1 MADEPHTPTSAPSA
15 RAGGATLLAGL
26 VVGVV
31 ALIALLLFL
40 LPPAAGPIY
49 TDLPPLER
57 EDQGGVGALITLLP
71 LSSIAI
77 TLVLLGTFVIPA
89 IIRRRESATLG
100 SARAIVIAGQLR
112 GRFRLAPLLPV
123 VRVVS
128 FAIGA
133 LLTAISVVLTVPELL
148 MLTNSAAVAPS
159 PGTIDPTTT
168 ATRIDTA
175 SLIAMVAGV
184 AIFGGLLLFILPSLN
199 LRLPKRTPRPAASA
213 VSDHAP
219 SVFVARTELPPEIA
233 ALFPAPPRRPTR
245 MDRFAEIVMTTL
257 KRMARGGIA
266 MLRLVGRAARA
277 IGRMSLRTIVA
288 TGQLLWRFGFA
299 LLTFARRSLHAV
311 RVGLMISG
319 RATVTLLRFAA
330 SLLMRAGAQS
340 RSIAYRL
347 GVALLQL
354 LSILRRTTAVALRT
368 IGHGIGVVSTLAAT
382 FFVATLRALF
392 TLLVLFGHAIILA
405 TVALFLIGLALLDLL
420 ARTLVAALHL
430 LTFLLRTTLRYGYRL
445 LDRSVRAIVGLP
457 TIVVRRSGRIA
468 AAITRRLRALRVQR
482 QIDEPRR
489 PAEGGPMTA
498 PATILVVA
506 LAPQSGKSTVAA
518 EASRLLGSPWIN
530 SSAVIAERLEQRL
543 GLAKG
548 QIAAARVIDHDA
560 YRPALIEEGDR
571 MAAEGTSPG
580 VECVRRGYRVI
591 DGIRRRTELEAAVAE
606 IRRTQG
612 HPIVIC
618 VRRPNAPALADNTE
632 AVALAALADVIIDN
646 DGPLSRLRRQTAS
659 VLRRYRAL

>member
-1 MADEPHTPTSAPSA
+1 MPDERHTPTTLPPA
-15 RAGGATLLAGL
+15 RAGGPSLLVGL

-49 TDLPPLER
+49 TDLPPLAGD
-57 EDQGGVGALITLLP
+57 DQSGVSALIGLLP
-71 LSSIAI
+71 LSAIAI
-77 TLVLLGTFVIPA
+77 ALVLLGTFVIPA
-89 IIRRRESATLG
+89 LIRRRESAAFG
-100 SARAIVIAGQLR
+100 SARAIDITGQLR

-123 VRVVS
+123 VRVIS

-148 MLTNSAAVAPS
+148 MLTNSTAVSPS

-168 ATRIDTA
+168 ATPVDPA
-175 SLIAMVAGV
+175 SILAMVAGV

-199 LRLPKRTPRPAASA
+199 LRLPKRTARPAASA
-213 VSDHAP
+213 VNDHGP
-219 SVFVARTELPPEIA
+219 SAFVARTELSPEIA

-245 MDRFAEIVMTTL
+245 MDRFAEIMMSVL
-257 KRMARGGIA
+257 KRMARGGVA
-266 MLRLVGRAARA
+266 MLQLVGRTARSF
-277 IGRMSLRTIVA
+277 GRMSLWTVVA
-288 TGQLLWRFGFA
+288 TGRLLWRSGFV
-299 LLTFARRSLHAV
+299 LLTFVRRSLHAA
-311 RVGLMISG
+311 RVGLMLSG
-319 RATVTLLRFAA
+319 RASVAPLRFTA
-330 SLLMRAGAQS
+330 SLLLRAGAQS
-340 RSIAYRL
+340 RAIAYRL

-354 LSILRRTTAVALRT
+354 LSFFRRATTVALRT
-368 IGHGIGVVSTLAAT
+368 IGRGINLVSTRTAALLAAS
-382 FFVATLRALF
+382 LRALL
-392 TLLVLFGHAIILA
+392 TLLILFGHAIILA

-420 ARTLVAALHL
+420 ARTLVAALRFFA
-430 LTFLLRTTLRYGYRL
+430 FLLRTTLRLGYRL
-445 LDRSVRAIVGLP
+445 LDRAACVVGGLSA
-457 TIVVRRSGRIA
+457 TVAYRSGQIA
-468 AAITRRLRALRVQR
+468 AAITRRFRALRVQR

-489 PAEGGPMTA
+489 PAEGGPMTP

-543 GLAKG
+543 GLTKG
-548 QIAAARVIDHDA
+548 QIAAARTIDHDA
-560 YRPALIEEGDR
+560 YRPALIEEGNR

-606 IRRTQG
+606 IRRAQG
-612 HPIVIC
+612 LPIVIC

-632 AVALAALADVIIDN
+632 AAALAALADVIIDN